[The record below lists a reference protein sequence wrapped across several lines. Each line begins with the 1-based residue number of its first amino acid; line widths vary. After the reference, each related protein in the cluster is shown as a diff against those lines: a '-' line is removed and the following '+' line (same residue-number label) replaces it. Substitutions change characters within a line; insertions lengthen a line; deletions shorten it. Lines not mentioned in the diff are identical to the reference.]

1 MINALLG
8 DGLELG
14 ASVGLLGLGAVGQA
28 AGSNLATDL
37 DLAGLVQTTDE
48 TKNDTGQPESAG
60 ELAVLLDVLELVSAG
75 SINLVK

>member
-1 MINALLG
+1 MRVVLG

-14 ASVGLLGLGAVGQA
+14 AGVGLLGLGAVGQA

-37 DLAGLVQTTDE
+37 DLTGLVQATDE
-48 TKNDTGQPESAG
+48 AKDNTGQPESAG

-75 SINLVK
+75 SINLIK